1 MTTPC
6 SALGYGGDP
15 LEATYNQDVT
25 THVALLGAVAITAL
39 VVGAGFSEEPPP
51 TPPPTWP
58 GCRALGAEDK
68 PAVVSRHRTRRSRAA
83 SARVL
88 SGTSVIL
95 RHEKSIS
102 RKQFEISPKR
112 DAVVEALIDLTVE
125 HIDKKMS
132 ESVGA
137 SHSRVAERR
146 ALASDVEI
154 EFYITMVYSIP
165 GRSVLGVS
173 GIHVVPYLDAHARRP
188 KGHRGERDAHELLQV
203 VPHRWRAAVGART
216 LSRWLLLSCR
226 SGGPR
231 FDPAT
236 AHHPLPLLPSP
247 APQ

>member
-68 PAVVSRHRTRRSRAA
+68 PAVVARHRTRRSRAA
-83 SARVL
+83 SAPVL

-132 ESVGA
+132 ESVRRVPQPCGRETGTGIGRGDRVL
-137 SHSRVAERR
+137 HHDGLQHPWKERSR
-146 ALASDVEI
+146 S
-154 EFYITMVYSIP
+154 
-165 GRSVLGVS
+165 LG
-173 GIHVVPYLDAHARRP
+173 Y
-188 KGHRGERDAHELLQV
+188 
-203 VPHRWRAAVGART
+203 
-216 LSRWLLLSCR
+216 SCR
-226 SGGPR
+226 AVP
-231 FDPAT
+231 
-236 AHHPLPLLPSP
+236 
-247 APQ
+247 